1 MPNQEDLSSDTLA
14 GTAHV
19 DASDGDETVESPAL
33 TLAELNK
40 YLGSDFKDAET
51 ALKSLK
57 DTKDF
62 VGKRKEDI
70 AAEVK
75 ASLESDMPQE
85 DSTDSLKSDVQS
97 LKDRLFFSENP
108 QFKGYESII
117 KKMGSDPAEV
127 TSSEEFKTLFEK
139 VKIADEEASK
149 RSVVS
154 SSSRLAETK
163 TTTENAVAIANARG
177 TTTEDVALELVRGI
191 RGNES

>member
-1 MPNQEDLSSDTLA
+1 MPNQKDLSSDTLA

-19 DASDGDETVESPAL
+19 DASDGEETVDSPAL

-40 YLGSDFKDAET
+40 YLGSDFKDSAT

-57 DTKDF
+57 ETKDF

-70 AAEVK
+70 AKEVRQNTPK
-75 ASLESDMPQE
+75 EDYSD
-85 DSTDSLKSDVQS
+85 TLKSDVQS

-108 QFKGYESII
+108 QFKGYESFI
-117 KKMGSDPAEV
+117 KKLGSDPSEV
-127 TSSEEFKTLFEK
+127 TSSEEFKAVFEK
-139 VKIADEEASK
+139 VKIADEAANK

-177 TTTEDVALELVRGI
+177 TTTEDVALALVRGI
-191 RGNES
+191 RGDNS

>member
-1 MPNQEDLSSDTLA
+1 MTQEYLSSETLV
-14 GTAHV
+14 GDAHV
-19 DASDGDETVESPAL
+19 ESSDGGETVDSPAL

-40 YLGSDFKDAET
+40 YLGSDYKDSAT

-70 AAEVK
+70 ATEVR
-75 ASLESDMPQE
+75 ATLPVTSQN
-85 DSTDSLKSDVQS
+85 DSADSLKSDVQS

-117 KKMGSDPAEV
+117 KKMGSDPSEV
-127 TSSEEFKTLFEK
+127 TASEDFKTLFGK
-139 VKIADEEASK
+139 VIKADEAEQK

-154 SSSRLAETK
+154 SSSRLSETK
-163 TTTENAVAIANARG
+163 TTTDNAIAIANARG
-177 TTTEDVALELVRGI
+177 STTDDVAMALARGI
-191 RGNES
+191 NGGN

>member
-1 MPNQEDLSSDTLA
+1 MSTQDNPSSETLA
-14 GTAHV
+14 DAAHV
-19 DASDGDETVESPAL
+19 DAADGGETVDSPAL

-40 YLGSDFKDAET
+40 YLGSDFKDAQT

-70 AAEVK
+70 AAEVR
-75 ASLESDMPQE
+75 ASLPVTPQN
-85 DSTDSLKSDVQS
+85 DSADLKSDVQA

-108 QFKGYESII
+108 QYKDYAQLI
-117 KKMGSDPAEV
+117 KKMGNDPSEV
-127 TSSEEFKTLFEK
+127 VGSEEFKQLFEK
-139 VKIADEEASK
+139 VKIADEAAQK

-163 TTTENAVAIANARG
+163 TTTDNAIAVANARG
-177 TTTEDVALELVRGI
+177 STIEDVAIALARGI
-191 RGNES
+191 NQGNG